1 MSSFIIGGFY
11 VYTVCTSIFSARYR
25 YTINT
30 SNYVKKLYKTSCII
44 VAKKRQYFKSVALFL
59 FY

>member
-30 SNYVKKLYKTSCII
+30 SNYVKKLDKTSDVIA
-44 VAKKRQYFKSVALFL
+44 AKTPIFQWP
-59 FY
+59 